1 MKFCLECGRDIPE
14 GTKDIYCNE
23 CKKELRVYRPR
34 KNDKINKKKNKKGNR
49 YKDSVKY

>member
-34 KNDKINKKKNKKGNR
+34 KNDKINKKKNKKDNR
-49 YKDSVKY
+49 YEDNVKY